1 MDIDFAIQMD
11 VDFIAVSFVKTADVI
26 NNLKSYL
33 TSRCDKVIEI
43 VAKIESHDSVPNA
56 QDIIEASDAVM
67 IARGDLGNALP
78 RTALPCPAPPC
89 PALPCP
95 ATLSYILSPDLSC
108 PMLAAFAAIQAAAM
122 HTPISCATARCEH
135 CTDIRFPCMCTA
147 KRVCAFPCV
156 LARCFLAQM
165 NIPC

>member
-1 MDIDFAIQMD
+1 MD

-67 IARGDLGNALP
+67 IARGDLG
-78 RTALPCPAPPC
+78 TALPCL
-89 PALPCP
+89 ALPMSES
-95 ATLSYILSPDLSC
+95 AVQLSLNPGLSC
-108 PMLAAFAAIQAAAM
+108 PLLAPPAAIQVAAL
-122 HTPISCATARCEH
+122 HTLISSWAACCYKAYLLHAPTKLTVIKLIKLYLVNAHNCSEAIASEAIASEANT
-135 CTDIRFPCMCTA
+135 C
-147 KRVCAFPCV
+147 
-156 LARCFLAQM
+156 
-165 NIPC
+165 